1 MIATGSRPA
10 HRVAIGGLAGVK
22 AAILAITVASLAVPS
37 LHEFAGE
44 AMTGRIAV
52 YIAAVL
58 VLPALTLLRGRPG
71 YPLLAD
77 WFLMMPVAFD
87 VVGNS
92 LHLYGHVDHYD
103 DGAHLVG
110 LAFSAAFAA
119 ALLPF
124 AAALLR
130 GRVSGR
136 LALAGVAVAGGLV
149 IGVGIELVEFVLFSH
164 TQATGLSAYNDT
176 IGDLAMDLL
185 GAALAAT
192 LVLVLPARQPQTAAS
207 SRLRPMAA
215 FTSAPSTSA
224 RLVSQSQ
231 VSVMMTPAS
240 DPQALL

>member
-1 MIATGSRPA
+1 MIAIGSRPA
-10 HRVAIGGLAGVK
+10 HRVAIAGLAALK

-58 VLPALTLLRGRPG
+58 VLPAVTLVRGRPG
-71 YPLLAD
+71 YPLVAD

-103 DGAHLVG
+103 DGAHLIGV
-110 LAFSAAFAA
+110 AFSAA
-119 ALLPF
+119 F

-192 LVLVLPARQPQTAAS
+192 LVLVLPARQPQAAAS

>member
-1 MIATGSRPA
+1 MTSFRRP
-10 HRVAIGGLAGVK
+10 AIGGLIALKTCILGV
-22 AAILAITVASLAVPS
+22 ALASIAVPS

-58 VLPALTLLRGRPG
+58 LLPAVALLRGRRQP

-92 LHLYGHVDHYD
+92 LHLYGNVDHYD
-103 DGAHLVG
+103 DAAHLVG
-110 LAFSAAFAA
+110 LAFSAAFT
-119 ALLPF
+119 
-124 AAALLR
+124 AALLR
-130 GRVSGR
+130 GRVSDR
-136 LALAGVAVAGGLV
+136 FALAGVAVAGGLV
-149 IGVGIELVEFVLFSH
+149 IGVGIELVEFILFSH
-164 TQATGLSAYNDT
+164 TQATGLEAYNDT

-185 GAALAAT
+185 GAALAAGI
-192 LVLVLPARQPQTAAS
+192 VLVLPARSRQPAAS
-207 SRLRPMAA
+207 SRLRPIAA

>member
-1 MIATGSRPA
+1 MMAIGSRPA
-10 HRVAIGGLAGVK
+10 HRVAIGGLAAVK
-22 AAILAITVASLAVPS
+22 ASILAVTVASIAVPS

-44 AMTGRIAV
+44 AMTGRMAV

-58 VLPALTLLRGRPG
+58 VLPAVTLLRGRPG

-87 VVGNS
+87 LVGNS

-110 LAFSAAFAA
+110 LAFSAA
-119 ALLPF
+119 F

-176 IGDLAMDLL
+176 IGDLAMDML

-192 LVLVLPARQPQTAAS
+192 LMLVLPARQPQPSAS

>member
-1 MIATGSRPA
+1 MIAIGSRPA
-10 HRVAIGGLAGVK
+10 HRVATAGLAALK

-58 VLPALTLLRGRPG
+58 VLPAVTLVRGRPG
-71 YPLLAD
+71 YPLVAD

-103 DGAHLVG
+103 DGAHLIGV
-110 LAFSAAFAA
+110 AFSAA
-119 ALLPF
+119 F

-176 IGDLAMDLL
+176 IGDLAMDML

-192 LVLVLPARQPQTAAS
+192 LVLVLPARQPQPTAS
-207 SRLRPMAA
+207 SRLRPIAA

>member
-1 MIATGSRPA
+1 MIAIGSRPA
-10 HRVAIGGLAGVK
+10 HRVAIAGLAALK

-58 VLPALTLLRGRPG
+58 VLPAVTLVRGRPG
-71 YPLLAD
+71 YPLVAD

-103 DGAHLVG
+103 DGAHLIGV
-110 LAFSAAFAA
+110 AFSAA
-119 ALLPF
+119 F

-149 IGVGIELVEFVLFSH
+149 IGVGIKLVEFVLFSH

-192 LVLVLPARQPQTAAS
+192 LVLVLPARQPQAAAS

>member
-1 MIATGSRPA
+1 MIAAGSRPA
-10 HRVAIGGLAGVK
+10 HRVAIAGLAALK
-22 AAILAITVASLAVPS
+22 AVILATTVASLAVPW

-52 YIAAVL
+52 YTAAVL
-58 VLPALTLLRGRPG
+58 VLPAVTLVRGRPG

-103 DGAHLVG
+103 DAAHLVG
-110 LAFSAAFAA
+110 LAFSAA
-119 ALLPF
+119 F

-164 TQATGLSAYNDT
+164 TQTTGLSAYNDT

-185 GAALAAT
+185 GAALAAA
-192 LVLVLPARQPQTAAS
+192 LVLLLPAPSPQPAAS

>member
-1 MIATGSRPA
+1 MIAIGSRPA
-10 HRVAIGGLAGVK
+10 HRVAIASLAALK

-58 VLPALTLLRGRPG
+58 VLPAVTLVRGRPG
-71 YPLLAD
+71 YPLVAD

-103 DGAHLVG
+103 DGAHLIGV
-110 LAFSAAFAA
+110 AFSAA
-119 ALLPF
+119 F

-192 LVLVLPARQPQTAAS
+192 LVLVLPARQPQAAAS

>member
-1 MIATGSRPA
+1 MTSFRRP
-10 HRVAIGGLAGVK
+10 AIGGLAALK
-22 AAILAITVASLAVPS
+22 ASILAVALTSILIPS
-37 LHEFAGE
+37 LHEFSGE

-52 YIAAVL
+52 YTAAVL
-58 VLPALTLLRGRPG
+58 LLPAVALTRGWQQP

-103 DGAHLVG
+103 DAAHLVG

-119 ALLPF
+119 ALL
-124 AAALLR
+124 R
-130 GRVSGR
+130 GRISDR
-136 LALAGVAVAGGLV
+136 FALAGLAVAGGLV
-149 IGVGIELVEFVLFSH
+149 IGIGIELVEFVLFSH

-185 GAALAAT
+185 GATLAAGII
-192 LVLVLPARQPQTAAS
+192 LMLPARQPQPAAA
-207 SRLRPMAA
+207 SRLRPIAA

>member
-1 MIATGSRPA
+1 MITVRSRA
-10 HRVAIGGLAGVK
+10 RHRVAVLTLAALK
-22 AAILAITVASLAVPS
+22 AAILAVTLASLVVPS
-37 LHEFAGE
+37 LHQFAGE
-44 AMTGRIAV
+44 AMAGRIAV
-52 YIAAVL
+52 YAAAVL
-58 VLPALTLLRGRPG
+58 LLPAVAVLRRRPG

-77 WFLMMPVAFD
+77 WCLMMPIAVD

-119 ALLPF
+119 ALL
-124 AAALLR
+124 R
-130 GRVSGR
+130 GRVTDR
-136 LALAGVAVAGGLV
+136 LALAGLAVAGGLV
-149 IGVGIELVEFVLFSH
+149 IGIGIELVEFALFSH
-164 TQATGLSAYNDT
+164 TQATGLSAYDDT

-185 GAALAAT
+185 GAALAAGIM
-192 LVLVLPARQPQTAAS
+192 LLAPARFAQPAPS

-215 FTSAPSTSA
+215 FTSAPKTSA